1 LTAGNN
7 PVDIQK
13 LVVSARSDNAYDSSI
28 FDGSATTPQ
37 YSWIQSVNSNN
48 MLEKFEKVELNITLP
63 DELQVKNNARLSLE
77 IKPSTGAI
85 LPVFVTTPASIDNVM
100 LLV

>member
-1 LTAGNN
+1 M
-7 PVDIQK
+7 
-13 LVVSARSDNAYDSSI
+13 SARSDNAYDSSI
-28 FDGSATTPQ
+28 FDGSNTTTPQ

-63 DELQVKNNARLSLE
+63 TGLQVKNNARLSLE

-85 LPVFVTTPASIDNVM
+85 LPVSVTTPASIDNVM